1 VPAGCCSIASM
12 FRIGHTGTL
21 LLGIGG
27 ISGNELLLFLLP
39 LLLAVVFAA
48 WLALSIAK
56 AVTSISDSLSNISRS
71 LNKIASRGD

>member
-1 VPAGCCSIASM
+1 LE
-12 FRIGHTGTL
+12 F
-21 LLGIGG
+21 GG